1 MLRKL
6 LKHEF
11 VATGRVMWVIYVA
24 MLGFAVVANL
34 AFRLLDH
41 PAVTFTLIRAL
52 LKLTIAAWVISLIV
66 GGVATVVLMVKRF
79 HKNLLTDEGYLMF
92 TLPANVHQLV
102 ISKLIAAA
110 VWLVATM
117 AVIALSILIGA
128 ADEAF
133 DIRMLFSILFN
144 NDLTA
149 LEAISVAAMILEAI
163 LMTLL
168 GCASSCLQFYSAMSI
183 GHGFSGH
190 KVLWSVVFYFIQSAA
205 MQILAAIVFAAMMI
219 FGETATSASLLL
231 RWLDNLSPLATW
243 HLTVL
248 ALCLIEVIIGA
259 VFYALTAVNLKK
271 RLNLA

>member
-79 HKNLLTDEGYLMF
+79 HKNLLTLMF